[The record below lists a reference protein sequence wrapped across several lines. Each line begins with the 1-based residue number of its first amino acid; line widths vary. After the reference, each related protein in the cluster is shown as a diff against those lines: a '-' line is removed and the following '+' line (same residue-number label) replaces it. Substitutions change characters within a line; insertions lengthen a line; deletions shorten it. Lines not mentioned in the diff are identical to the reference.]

1 MENAKQDIMDL
12 LDKAL
17 AKLELLTVDEYTSD
31 SSEAEDAFSEMR
43 CAIERAIETIS
54 YYGD

>member
-17 AKLELLTVDEYTSD
+17 AKLEQLTVDELTSD

-43 CAIERAIETIS
+43 CAIERAIETIG
-54 YYGD
+54 YYAD